1 MEHSELI
8 SRIRLIRTPTIGLV
22 TSRQLISRY
31 CNAKKALEAISKL
44 SSRGVQKIHPAS
56 AASAQR
62 EYEKLTQIGGILLNM
77 VQIAIQNI

>member
-8 SRIRLIRTPTIGLV
+8 SRIRLIRTPTIGPI

-31 CNAKKALEAISKL
+31 GDAKQALEAIPEL
-44 SSRGVQKIHPAS
+44 SSRGGRKIQPAS
-56 AASAQR
+56 EASAQR
-62 EYEKLTQIGGILLNM
+62 EYEKLTQIGGILLHM